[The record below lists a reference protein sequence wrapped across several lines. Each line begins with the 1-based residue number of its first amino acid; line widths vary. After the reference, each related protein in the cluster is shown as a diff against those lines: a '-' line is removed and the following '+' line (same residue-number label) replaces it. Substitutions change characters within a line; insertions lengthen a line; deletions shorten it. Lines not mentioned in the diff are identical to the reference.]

1 MLSGQISK
9 NCLNFLTY
17 EECIKV
23 CHLVLHLTDQCFKIH
38 KTALLVLCDTSVKLK
53 CCLPC
58 CRASPVQD
66 DLPDFSFLWCI
77 VENMKFEVGL
87 QVKYCQN
94 LRSSVKDMNL
104 KTVI

>member
-1 MLSGQISK
+1 MFK
-9 NCLNFLTY
+9 NCLNFLTF

-38 KTALLVLCDTSVKLK
+38 KTTLLVLRDTSVKLK

-66 DLPDFSFLWCI
+66 DLPDFRLGFC
-77 VENMKFEVGL
+77 GA
-87 QVKYCQN
+87 
-94 LRSSVKDMNL
+94 
-104 KTVI
+104 